1 MMKRLSTNHWEVYS
15 LLPDVVPLKSYLLCF
30 LKFRINWTQK
40 RNTLKG
46 GSAKN
51 TDSFPESGVE
61 VIDLGEDTSLNLKNK
76 MKITDKECFFKDFS
90 SPVQKISL
98 FNQCK

>member
-1 MMKRLSTNHWEVYS
+1 MCHTIQQQNE
-15 LLPDVVPLKSYLLCF
+15 
-30 LKFRINWTQK
+30 TQK

-61 VIDLGEDTSLNLKNK
+61 VIDLGEDTSLN
-76 MKITDKECFFKDFS
+76 
-90 SPVQKISL
+90 
-98 FNQCK
+98 

>member
-1 MMKRLSTNHWEVYS
+1 M
-15 LLPDVVPLKSYLLCF
+15 
-30 LKFRINWTQK
+30 
-40 RNTLKG
+40 KG

-76 MKITDKECFFKDFS
+76 MKITDRVLLQRLFFFSAKD
-90 SPVQKISL
+90 
-98 FNQCK
+98 